1 MGTTRAECDRAIDH
15 RLCGFDVFAA
25 EIAKCERRH
34 SKRFGIVG
42 SSLKRSM
49 CKINPLAARGFPVLR
64 PTIDVELG
72 VDPGGPPERS
82 AMLWVSLNRVPKQV
96 AC

>member
-1 MGTTRAECDRAIDH
+1 
-15 RLCGFDVFAA
+15 
-25 EIAKCERRH
+25 
-34 SKRFGIVG
+34 
-42 SSLKRSM
+42 M